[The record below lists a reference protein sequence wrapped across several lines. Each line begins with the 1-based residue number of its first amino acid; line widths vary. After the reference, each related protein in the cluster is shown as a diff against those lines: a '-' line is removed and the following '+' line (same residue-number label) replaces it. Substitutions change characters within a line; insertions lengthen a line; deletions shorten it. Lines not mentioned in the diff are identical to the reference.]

1 MMNEIIQDLINTGE
15 VVSFTNNVIVE
26 TKKEEEHNKIVK
38 EMIKRLVKN
47 DLKSYTQA
55 SKINVEDVICI
66 KDTFPTTSPKKITEI
81 NNIINKSSLVKSKIK
96 MTMKKPLRKQVIVF
110 ISKINANIIRSS
122 ANFHINFINRHLKK
136 TNLNTLA
143 NFIYMEK
150 FGIIVITNQVTSVQD
165 IGIIKK
171 VLKEFENINQ
181 DLIKSSHL
189 LQSKLYLKIL
199 DLPYYLE
206 NTNNS
211 ITSELVKEVIKKF
224 HIFNNITPTSKL

>member
-1 MMNEIIQDLINTGE
+1 ML
-15 VVSFTNNVIVE
+15 
-26 TKKEEEHNKIVK
+26 
-38 EMIKRLVKN
+38 RL
-47 DLKSYTQA
+47 Q
-55 SKINVEDVICI
+55 KINVEDVICI
-66 KDTFPTTSPKKITEI
+66 KDTFSTKKITEI

-122 ANFHINFINRHLKK
+122 ASFHINFINRHLKK
-136 TNLNTLA
+136 TNSNTLA
-143 NFIYMEK
+143 NFIYMKK

-211 ITSELVKEVIKKF
+211 ITSELVKGIIKKF
-224 HIFNNITPTSKL
+224 HIFNDITPTSKL

>member
-1 MMNEIIQDLINTGE
+1 
-15 VVSFTNNVIVE
+15 
-26 TKKEEEHNKIVK
+26 
-38 EMIKRLVKN
+38 MIKRLVKN
-47 DLKSYTQA
+47 DLKSYAQA

-66 KDTFPTTSPKKITEI
+66 KDTFSTTSPKKITEI

-96 MTMKKPLRKQVIVF
+96 MTIKKPLRKQVFVF

-122 ANFHINFINRHLKK
+122 ASFHINFINRHLKK
-136 TNLNTLA
+136 TNSNTLA
-143 NFIYMEK
+143 NFIYIKK

-171 VLKEFENINQ
+171 VPKEFENINQ

-211 ITSELVKEVIKKF
+211 ITSELVKEMIKNF
-224 HIFNNITPTSKL
+224 HIFNDITPTSKL